1 MIKPPTAGLCMMLAL
16 NTIAAVADPPTEDTA
31 VRRFH
36 VGDYGALPGADSDA
50 GPGIRAAIAAAIAC
64 GPPAEV
70 VLEAGTY
77 RLGKPSAGDHAIR
90 VANARDLTIRG
101 SEQGT
106 QLIIT
111 DPETGG
117 FSLSNCLR
125 TTVRD
130 FTLDYD
136 PPPFAQGTITAV
148 DLDAQTYDLQVDEG
162 CIEPDHAA
170 FQNAKAV
177 WGLVVR
183 PIEGTGDTRFGPT
196 AIPAVIDS
204 KIGPRHWRMKIG
216 GPPTGYP
223 DPLRNS
229 GMRSGDRFVHIARN
243 YTAAFGASHCDDLT
257 FENLTL
263 HSSPGLAFLPYL
275 CGKVTLRNCH
285 VLRREGSGR
294 MLSTNAD
301 GVHCRGCRKGITI
314 DGCSFEGMAD
324 DGINIHSS
332 AIPVLE
338 VISPTELVLQRSH
351 YTLLVGDRL
360 EGMDVDTAGVVG
372 QATVLSV
379 EEAPDRWAYRVVLDG
394 PMEGLRA
401 GEGVQDADCLY
412 NLSECGAGSLI
423 TNCHFRC
430 FRGRGILLSAAG
442 VRVSKNLFEVMEGW
456 GISLNHESTR
466 WAEGPL
472 SRDIAITGNI
482 FNGKGGYLPAIFLY
496 SQQRDG
502 KLSSARAIHNLLI
515 QDNLFRDLGAP
526 AIELR
531 SCRDVRIVDNRI
543 ETREE
548 ARRLRAKYDS
558 VLVDNCAGVEIRGLT
573 VQDRDP
579 RHLAA
584 VAITAS
590 TDPGEAG
597 VVIEGL
603 TAEIAPTSVPVRD
616 QRGQ

>member
-1 MIKPPTAGLCMMLAL
+1 MITPPMAGLCIVLAL
-16 NTIAAVADPPTEDTA
+16 TTIAAVADPAAEDTA

-36 VGDYGALPGADSDA
+36 ARDYGALPGAYADA
-50 GPGIRAAIAAAIAC
+50 GPGIGAAIAAAIDC
-64 GPPAEV
+64 GQPAEV

-77 RLGKPSAGDHAIR
+77 RLGRPPAGDHAVRI
-90 VANARDLTIRG
+90 ANARDLTIRG
-101 SEQGT
+101 SDPGT
-106 QLIIT
+106 ELIIT

-117 FSLSNCLR
+117 FSLSGCLR
-125 TTVRD
+125 TTVRNL
-130 FTLDYD
+130 TLDYD

-162 CIEPDHAA
+162 FIEPDHAA

-183 PIEGTGDTRFGPT
+183 PLEGTGDTRFGPT

-223 DPLRNS
+223 EPLRNS
-229 GMRSGDRFVHIARN
+229 GMKPGDRFVHAARN
-243 YTAAFGASHCDDLT
+243 YTAAFGASHCDDLI

-275 CGKVTLRNCH
+275 CGKVTIRNCH

-338 VISPTELVLQRSH
+338 VISPAELVLQRSH
-351 YTLLVGDRL
+351 YTLLVGDLL
-360 EGMDVDTAGVVG
+360 EGMDVDTASVLG
-372 QATVLSV
+372 QARVLSV
-379 EEAPDRWAYRVVLDG
+379 AELPDRWAYRVALDA
-394 PMEGLRA
+394 PIDGLRA
-401 GEGVQDADCLY
+401 GASVEDADCLY
-412 NLSECGAGSLI
+412 NLSESGTGSVI
-423 TNCHFRC
+423 TDCHFRC
-430 FRGRGILLSAAG
+430 FRGRGILLSATG
-442 VRVSKNLFEVMEGW
+442 VRVSGNLFEVMEGW

-472 SRDIAITGNI
+472 ARDIEIIGNT
-482 FNGKGGYLPAIFLY
+482 FNGKGGYMPAIFLY

-515 QDNLFRDLGAP
+515 QGNLFRDLGTP

-531 SCRDVRIVDNRI
+531 ACRGVRIIDNRI
-543 ETREE
+543 ETGEDT
-548 ARRLRAKYDS
+548 RRPRAKYDS
-558 VLVDNCAGVEIRGLT
+558 ILVDNCAEVAIRGLK
-573 VQDRDP
+573 VRDLDP
-579 RHLAA
+579 RHLSAI
-584 VAITAS
+584 AITAA
-590 TDPGEAG
+590 TDPGDAG

-603 TAEIAPTSVPVRD
+603 DTEIALSSTPVRD
-616 QRGQ
+616 QRGE